1 MATTPPPS
9 ESTASCSTKGTPFSP
24 NFPAAATRNIS
35 NKERRQTCRESV
47 QRPSQVDDDDIRPN
61 GLLLF
66 VEEGGVTMNAKP
78 AREGHR
84 PFVTDIQELRRRARE
99 HMERGAVTSAYSAD
113 RETVIRILNEVLAT
127 EIVCVLRYKR
137 HYYMAT
143 GIHAQAV
150 AEEFLEH
157 AKEEQGHADIA
168 AERITQL
175 GGEPNF
181 NPEGLATRSHS
192 QYVAGKSLLDMV
204 REDLVAERI
213 AVDSYQEIVRYLGDD
228 DPTTRIAMEQ
238 ILAKEEEHADDM
250 KRLLERLS
258 QNDRAAGT
266 F

>member
-1 MATTPPPS
+1 MATT
-9 ESTASCSTKGTPFSP
+9 
-24 NFPAAATRNIS
+24 RV
-35 NKERRQTCRESV
+35 KE
-47 QRPSQVDDDDIRPN
+47 N
-61 GLLLF
+61 
-66 VEEGGVTMNAKP
+66 
-78 AREGHR
+78 HH

-99 HMERGAVTSAYSAD
+99 HMEQGAVTSAYTAD
-113 RETVIRILNEVLAT
+113 RDTVIRILNEVLAT

-157 AKEEQGHADIA
+157 AKEEQGHADIV

-181 NPEGLATRSHS
+181 SPDGLATRSHS

-204 REDLVAERI
+204 REDLIAERI
-213 AVDSYQEIVRYLGDD
+213 AVESYNEIIRYLGND
-228 DPTTRIAMEQ
+228 DPTSRIAMEH

-250 KRLLERLS
+250 KKLLETLGKDERF
-258 QNDRAAGT
+258 AEHA
-266 F
+266 

>member
-1 MATTPPPS
+1 MATL
-9 ESTASCSTKGTPFSP
+9 
-24 NFPAAATRNIS
+24 PAQ
-35 NKERRQTCRESV
+35 KEE
-47 QRPSQVDDDDIRPN
+47 
-61 GLLLF
+61 
-66 VEEGGVTMNAKP
+66 
-78 AREGHR
+78 HR
-84 PFVTDIQELRRRARE
+84 PFVTDIQELRRRARA
-99 HMERGAVTSAYSAD
+99 HMEQGAVTSAYTAD

-213 AVDSYQEIVRYLGDD
+213 AVESYNEIIRYLGTD
-228 DPTTRIAMEQ
+228 DPTTRIAMEH

-250 KRLLERLS
+250 KKLLETLS
-258 QNDRAAGT
+258 KDERFAEHS
-266 F
+266 

>member
-1 MATTPPPS
+1 MKDKMKTTS
-9 ESTASCSTKGTPFSP
+9 SK
-24 NFPAAATRNIS
+24 
-35 NKERRQTCRESV
+35 
-47 QRPSQVDDDDIRPN
+47 
-61 GLLLF
+61 
-66 VEEGGVTMNAKP
+66 VEQQ
-78 AREGHR
+78 

-99 HMERGAVTSAYSAD
+99 HMEMGAVTSGYTAD

-157 AKEEQGHADIA
+157 AKEEQEHADVA

-192 QYVAGKSLLDMV
+192 QYVEGTTLLDMV
-204 REDLVAERI
+204 REDLIAERI
-213 AVDSYQEIVRYLGDD
+213 AVDSYREIIRYLGDD
-228 DPTTRIAMEQ
+228 DVTTRKAMEK
-238 ILAKEEEHADDM
+238 IMGKEEEHADDM
-250 KRLLERLS
+250 KKLLDTLS
-258 QNDRAAGT
+258 KHELAAEH